1 MFEGKDEIR
10 VAVVAGGSVQ
20 PCTLAGS
27 DAWRVVVGG
36 GGGLHTRVAGSGAH
50 RNRSPARSAARTSS
64 VLTSQCGAARR
75 DRGQYGTVCACGVAG
90 TYDVKIPIYIH
101 AQRNL
106 IWRARNALDT

>member
-36 GGGLHTRVAGSGAH
+36 GGLHTRLAGSG
-50 RNRSPARSAARTSS
+50 TSTATGAQRGPPRGLL
-64 VLTSQCGAARR
+64 VLTSQCAPRETEVSGA
-75 DRGQYGTVCACGVAG
+75 DC
-90 TYDVKIPIYIH
+90 D
-101 AQRNL
+101 
-106 IWRARNALDT
+106 DD

>member
-36 GGGLHTRVAGSGAH
+36 GACTLAWLV
-50 RNRSPARSAARTSS
+50 PEPPPQQKPSA
-64 VLTSQCGAARR
+64 VRR
-75 DRGQYGTVCACGVAG
+75 ADF
-90 TYDVKIPIYIH
+90 
-101 AQRNL
+101 
-106 IWRARNALDT
+106 